1 MSTCY
6 RKCHI
11 CTNVEPSIAI
21 TYSVISPIINGLAFV
36 TFVLFYFLWKY
47 LFLWQLDQPRSSDSG
62 GLFYPRALQ
71 HVFVGMYLQQIC
83 LAALFFLARDQN
95 NKASAIPEG
104 ALMIVLIVLTVR
116 AASFCYLST
125 CLSENCLGF
134 LPPHFKQLLLATHQR
149 HPTQPRKPDP
159 GPRDPERTRRQASG
173 RGIHRRHCCRGA
185 GR

>member
-1 MSTCY
+1 MSDRNHHAIFFAPILNLC
-6 RKCHI
+6 
-11 CTNVEPSIAI
+11 IAI
-21 TYSVISPIINGLAFV
+21 TYSVISPVINGLAFV

-71 HVFVGMYLQQIC
+71 HVFVGLYLQQIC

-116 AASFCYLST
+116 AI
-125 CLSENCLGF
+125 F
-134 LPPHFKQLLLATHQR
+134 LLV
-149 HPTQPRKPDP
+149 
-159 GPRDPERTRRQASG
+159 
-173 RGIHRRHCCRGA
+173 
-185 GR
+185 